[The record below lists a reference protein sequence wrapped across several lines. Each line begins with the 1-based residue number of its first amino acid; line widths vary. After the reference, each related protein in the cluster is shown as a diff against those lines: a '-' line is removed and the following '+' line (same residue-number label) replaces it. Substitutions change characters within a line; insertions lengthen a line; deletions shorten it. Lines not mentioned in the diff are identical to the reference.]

1 MLVVSGY
8 NEVSSYDYRNEVS
21 QNFKVAYTKAIW
33 NNVVKNFYRARVK
46 HCDNRVEKVVFCN
59 IFLSTT

>member
-8 NEVSSYDYRNEVS
+8 NEVSSYNYRNEVS
-21 QNFKVAYTKAIW
+21 QKFKVEYTKAIW

-46 HCDNRVEKVVFCN
+46 HCDNRV
-59 IFLSTT
+59 